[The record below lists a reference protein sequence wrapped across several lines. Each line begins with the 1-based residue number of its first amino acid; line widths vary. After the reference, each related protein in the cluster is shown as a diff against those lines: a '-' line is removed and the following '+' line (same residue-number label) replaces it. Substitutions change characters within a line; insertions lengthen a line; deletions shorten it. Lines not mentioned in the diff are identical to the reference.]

1 MRNYLFLKLYLIIIT
16 FLNYKTMSL
25 KNSITTSDYL
35 NFDSALNRALKII
48 KTEKNY
54 KIGFLVVFG
63 INSGLRISDILKI
76 THEDLKNDSITLM
89 ESKTNK
95 KRVIKLNDN
104 IKKAFE
110 LLQERGTNNAGAIFL
125 TNQNTVYSRQYIN
138 RKLKEIFG
146 SKSLSISTHSLRKT
160 FGRKV
165 WENNQESDK
174 ALLYLSEI
182 FNHSSPAITK
192 RYLGIRQ
199 EELDDIYMSL

>member
-1 MRNYLFLKLYLIIIT
+1 
-16 FLNYKTMSL
+16 MSL

-35 NFDSALNRALKII
+35 NFDSALNKALKII

-104 IKKAFE
+104 IKKAYV
-110 LLQERGTNNAGAIFL
+110 LLQERGTNDKGAIFL
-125 TNQNTVYSRQYIN
+125 TNQKTVYSRQYIN
-138 RKLKEIFG
+138 RTLKEIFG

-160 FGRKV
+160 FGRRV

-174 ALLYLSEI
+174 ALIYLSEI
-182 FNHSSPAITK
+182 FNHSSTAITK

-199 EELDDIYMSL
+199 EEFDDIYMNL

>member
-1 MRNYLFLKLYLIIIT
+1 
-16 FLNYKTMSL
+16 MSL